1 MSRAAILVLGM
12 HRSGTSALTWLL
24 GRLGAK
30 LPNDAID
37 PHDDNA
43 RGYFESAGLVKAD
56 DQVLRVARSSWFD
69 PRPLDLS
76 RLWPSAIRSRKDR
89 IKEAIERGWGNA
101 PLLAIKDPRQC
112 RFVPL
117 VAEVLGEMG
126 IEARAVLMLRAP
138 ADIAR
143 SLASRDGTS
152 PTFGHLLWLRHMID
166 AERATR
172 GMPRAILSY
181 DAMLED
187 WRGAIAL
194 LAPLAGLSP
203 LPRAGGA
210 GSGPSS
216 DGARIVPTPDPFRTR
231 KGRWEPNHAQ
241 ATEIDAFLDPGL
253 RHHRSDAP
261 TALEQPLAGIVAA
274 VVAGLDA
281 LISADGEVERARLDE
296 AYALLDAA
304 PWLEGDIV
312 HEELRHRRM
321 SVAEEEVQ
329 EQEPDPVAPLAEP
342 APPPEPSED
351 ADLIRGSGIF
361 DADWYRA
368 TYPDVGDHDPA
379 DHYVRIGAPRGYN
392 PNPLFDTGYYARQM
406 ARRIA

>member
-30 LPNDAID
+30 LPDDAID
-37 PHDDNA
+37 AHADNA
-43 RGYFESAGLVKAD
+43 RGYFESAGLIKAD

-69 PRPLDLS
+69 PRPLDLT

-89 IKEAIERGWGNA
+89 LREAIERGWGDA

-126 IEARAVLMLRAP
+126 IEARAALMLRSP
-138 ADIAR
+138 ADIAQ
-143 SLASRDGTS
+143 SLTSRDGTS
-152 PTFGHLLWLRHMID
+152 PAYAHLLWLRHMID

-172 GMPRAILSY
+172 DMPRAILSY
-181 DAMLED
+181 DAMVDD
-187 WRGAIAL
+187 WRGAVKV
-194 LAPLAGLSP
+194 LAPLAGRSVWQP
-203 LPRAGGA
+203 DAARAA
-210 GSGPSS
+210 
-216 DGARIVPTPDPFRTR
+216 
-231 KGRWEPNHAQ
+231 
-241 ATEIDAFLDPGL
+241 EIDAFLDPGL

-261 TALEQPLAGIVAA
+261 AGLEEPLTGIVEA

-281 LISADGEVERARLDE
+281 LTLADGPAERARLDE

-304 PWLEGDIV
+304 PWLAGDIV

-321 SVAEEEVQ
+321 PAAEEIDAVE
-329 EQEPDPVAPLAEP
+329 APP
-342 APPPEPSED
+342 APPPSPAPPAEPSDEV
-351 ADLIRGSGIF
+351 DLIRGSGMF

-368 TYPDVGDHDPA
+368 SYPDVGGHDPI
-379 DHYVRIGAPRGYN
+379 DHYVRIGAALGYK

-406 ARRIA
+406 ARRSAGRRA